1 MLKRTLPIL
10 LLAVMALIAI
20 PEPGNCARLQ
30 PKVKSMVQ
38 KSQEKTTPARPK
50 TMPDLI
56 VSDIRLIKDCKIQ
69 ITIKNIGTAGVPAS
83 GYVLSKGAGI
93 QMYKGGKPWGGVRL
107 GVIDPSR
114 RLTTPGSVVKHIWF
128 PRANNLKLG
137 PGWHSLTVT
146 VDNNNAVKELNEK
159 NNSKTVRQSCQKPGT
174 PKGKAKPKATGSRPS
189 AGAAQKSPLQARAQ
203 RLPGSGA
210 PSAHVQGQGTKLR
223 SGAQYLIVS
232 PDLVLTNFT
241 VNQGAAQQVNNAFE
255 FPFSVRIKNIGTG
268 DVKNAFD
275 LSFQTYSTA
284 HQWSGENQPGFN
296 CKRVNR
302 LIKKGETTT
311 YSGTLRI
318 LNYNISQDLR
328 VRAYVDSAC
337 SDEFPDQWGQVGES
351 NENNNHSNEVVLAG
365 DYHPHIG
372 SITPNIA
379 IRGAGE
385 VLMIGGTG
393 FGSSQGSR
401 TVRLRNGAFKIAAN
415 VTAWHNGVIYFT
427 VPAGAKIG
435 LNKVSIA
442 DAATLAK
449 YPTANEVDLHVH
461 AKKVLA
467 WSDLIST
474 WDLFKN
480 AFSLTLN
487 THGGGSSYNN
497 TSQITL
503 LQATPVSVPDIN
515 FKHAGLR
522 YRFLVKDMNSVPGG
536 IILTRQ
542 GCNSNQLKMEVS
554 FESSGVELKAFNRA
568 LLPGAKWCDNCV
580 ADIHINNGKMTVIF
594 DFSATN
600 GNMDFG
606 LSTNFSA
613 SVSASNNF
621 ADALMNLF
629 LGNWNQDVRNQINN
643 GVKNGLSSLSN
654 KSYILSEFDNL
665 IRMLLGIGGKTI
677 TNIDFQGSGIHVT
690 YTN

>member
-1 MLKRTLPIL
+1 
-10 LLAVMALIAI
+10 
-20 PEPGNCARLQ
+20 
-30 PKVKSMVQ
+30 
-38 KSQEKTTPARPK
+38 
-50 TMPDLI
+50 
-56 VSDIRLIKDCKIQ
+56 
-69 ITIKNIGTAGVPAS
+69 
-83 GYVLSKGAGI
+83 
-93 QMYKGGKPWGGVRL
+93 
-107 GVIDPSR
+107 
-114 RLTTPGSVVKHIWF
+114 
-128 PRANNLKLG
+128 
-137 PGWHSLTVT
+137 

-542 GCNSNQLKMEVS
+542 GCNPNQLKMEVS